1 VCGISFVSKRRLEI
15 HSTHD
20 DHVGGSRHQ
29 IAALVDVD
37 WGLGRQLTAKRRA
50 AARNEI
56 PVRIVGL
63 ERGPWAASHVAASDA
78 GHLGL
83 LVVDGL
89 VGRELLADDV
99 ASMELLGPGD
109 LIRPWDEPSDV
120 ELLQALVRWS
130 ALSPTRL
137 ALLDRQLAGR
147 LAAYPEI
154 HCALLERTTARSR
167 RLGVLQAISHL
178 TRVDRRL
185 LTLLWHL
192 AERWGRVT
200 PRGILVPLTL
210 SHRMLGKLF
219 GARRPTVSSAIGA
232 LTGAGEVLRNADGTW
247 LLTGSPVG
255 TPVAEVSRFVPPR
268 RAMLPPPVGA
278 LGV

>member
-1 VCGISFVSKRRLEI
+1 VKFHRDYEGQTASTRRE
-15 HSTHD
+15 
-20 DHVGGSRHQ
+20 
-29 IAALVDVD
+29 IAALLDVD
-37 WGLGRQLTAKRRA
+37 PDLGRHLSPVRRQTARR
-50 AARNEI
+50 EL
-56 PVRIVGL
+56 PVRIVQL
-63 ERGPWAASHVAASDA
+63 ERGPWGTDPAAASGA

-99 ASMELLGPGD
+99 ASMELLAAGD
-109 LIRPWDEPSDV
+109 LLRPRDEAGEF
-120 ELLQALVRWS
+120 ELLQAAVRWS
-130 ALSPTRL
+130 ALAPTRL
-137 ALLDRQLAGR
+137 ALLDCQLARR

-154 HCALLERTTARSR
+154 YNALLERATARSR
-167 RLGVLQAISHL
+167 RLAVLQAISHL

-200 PRGILVPLTL
+200 PNGVLVPLRL
-210 SHRMLGKLF
+210 SHRMLGQLV

-232 LTGAGEVLRNADGTW
+232 LTRAGEVSRAADGTW

-255 TPVAEVSRFVPPR
+255 TPAPQISTFVPAR
-268 RAMLPPPVGA
+268 RATLQPPGEA
-278 LGV
+278 LAG